1 MDNYPTST
9 LTVSELV
16 RQVLNDPQA
25 TQRER
30 DLAERLDK
38 AVSSTSAT
46 SALTINLGR
55 GDRG

>member
-1 MDNYPTST
+1 MGNYPTSILT
-9 LTVSELV
+9 LSELV
-16 RQVLNDPQA
+16 SQVLNDPQA

-38 AVSSTSAT
+38 AASSTTAT

>member
-1 MDNYPTST
+1 MDNYPTSV

-16 RQVLNDPQA
+16 RQVQLDPAA

-30 DLAERLDK
+30 DLADRLDK
-38 AVSSTSAT
+38 AANSTTAT
-46 SALTINLGR
+46 SALTVNLGR

>member
-30 DLAERLDK
+30 DLAERLEETSNQLEIV
-38 AVSSTSAT
+38 AVA
-46 SALTINLGR
+46 NMGR
-55 GDRG
+55 GGRG

>member
-30 DLAERLDK
+30 DLAERLHE
-38 AVSSTSAT
+38 AASSTPAA

>member
-30 DLAERLDK
+30 DLAERLHTAADRLHIA
-38 AVSSTSAT
+38 AVA
-46 SALTINLGR
+46 NLGR

>member
-30 DLAERLDK
+30 DLADRLDK
-38 AVSSTSAT
+38 AVSSTPAT
-46 SALTINLGR
+46 SALTANLGR